1 MAYARIRGSVWSARW
16 RTRDGLSAEK
26 SGFSSKKLA
35 VEYAEEQEALERR
48 DKNTRPSEMNMS
60 LNQFVLEV
68 WAPSLDVTKQTKL
81 DYQLQYNCHIE
92 PVFGEKAMSSITPA
106 DIQKWRVKLKNSP
119 AKTGYQLSEST
130 VNKLTNLLA
139 SILKSAL
146 DNDKIHNNPMTKVKR
161 KKVKKV
167 KKASPLALSTIDALA
182 NSLAP
187 QWRILIWM
195 GFFTGLGPSEL
206 LGLTWDRI
214 DFEKAEI
221 LVDRQ
226 LSRFS
231 DQVFEPHLK
240 TTKSHRI
247 IPLPIGLSQLLIQ
260 HKDNFGLGPH
270 GLILKNRSGKI
281 WRYKDACAMYRDIA
295 RPLGIQKGDGLH
307 QLRHT
312 FVSTLIQLGVNA
324 KQIQEWVGHESILET
339 MDIYGHLFPNSLNE
353 LSKKLDAYVDDQLL
367 NLPQQKMLA

>member
-1 MAYARIRGSVWSARW
+1 MAYARNRGNTWSARW

-26 SGFSSKKLA
+26 SGFATRKLA
-35 VEYAEEQEALERR
+35 IEFAEEQEALERKDR
-48 DKNTRPSEMNMS
+48 NTRPSEMNMT
-60 LNQFVLEV
+60 LNNFVLEI
-68 WAPSLDVTKQTKL
+68 WGPSLDVSKQTKL

-92 PVFGEKAMSSITPA
+92 PFFGDKAMSVITPA

-146 DNDKIHNNPMTKVKR
+146 DNDKIYNNPMSKVKR
-161 KKVKKV
+161 KRPKKV
-167 KKASPLALSTIDALA
+167 KKAMPLDLAIVQALA
-182 NSLAP
+182 NSFAP
-187 QWRILIWM
+187 QWRVLIWM
-195 GFFTGLGPSEL
+195 GFFTGLRPSEL
-206 LGLTWDRI
+206 MGLTWDRI
-214 DFEKAEI
+214 DFENGLI

-231 DQVFEPHLK
+231 DQVFEDHLK
-240 TTKSHRI
+240 TTKSHRT
-247 IPLPIGLSQLLIQ
+247 IPLPIGLRNLLIEHERQ
-260 HKDNFGLGPH
+260 FGLGPH
-270 GLILKNRSGKI
+270 GLILKNRSGNI

-312 FVSTLIQLGVNA
+312 FVSTLIHLGVNA

-353 LSKKLDAYVDDQLL
+353 LSQKLDDYVTQQIQE
-367 NLPQQKMLA
+367 PRVQKMLA

>member
-1 MAYARIRGSVWSARW
+1 MAYARIRGDVWSARW
-16 RTRDGLSAEK
+16 RTREGLSAEK
-26 SGFSSKKLA
+26 SGFASKKLA
-35 VEYAEEQEALERR
+35 IEYAEEQEALERKDR
-48 DKNTRPSEMNMS
+48 NTRPSEMNMK
-60 LNQFVLEV
+60 LNNFVLEV

-92 PVFGEKAMSSITPA
+92 PFFGEKAMASITPA
-106 DIQKWRVKLKNSP
+106 DIQKWRVRLKNSP

-146 DNDKIHNNPMTKVKR
+146 DNDKIYNNPMTKVKR
-161 KKVKKV
+161 KKPKKV
-167 KKASPLALSTIDALA
+167 KKAMPLELGTVQALA

-195 GFFTGLGPSEL
+195 GFFTGLRPSEL
-206 LGLTWDRI
+206 MGLTWDRI
-214 DFEKAEI
+214 DFEKGEI

-231 DQVFEPHLK
+231 DRVFEPHLK
-240 TTKSHRI
+240 TTKSHRV
-247 IPLPIGLSQLLIQ
+247 IPLPHGLRTLLLE
-260 HKDNFGLGPH
+260 HESSFGLGPH
-270 GLILKNRSGKI
+270 GLILKNRSGRI
-281 WRYKDACAMYRDIA
+281 WRYKDACAIYREIA

-339 MDIYGHLFPNSLNE
+339 MDIYGHLFPNSLIE
-353 LSKKLDAYVDDQLL
+353 LSQKLDEYVSRQLEAP
-367 NLPQQKMLA
+367 NVQRMLA

>member
-1 MAYARIRGSVWSARW
+1 M
-16 RTRDGLSAEK
+16 T
-26 SGFSSKKLA
+26 
-35 VEYAEEQEALERR
+35 
-48 DKNTRPSEMNMS
+48 
-60 LNQFVLEV
+60 LNQFVLDI

-92 PVFGEKAMSSITPA
+92 PFFGEKAMSTIAPA
-106 DIQKWRVKLKNSP
+106 DIQKWRVKLKNAP

-139 SILKSAL
+139 SVLKSAL
-146 DNDKIHNNPMTKVKR
+146 DNGKIYTNPMSRVKR
-161 KKVKKV
+161 KKPKKV
-167 KKASPLALSTIDALA
+167 KKATPLELETVQALA
-182 NSLAP
+182 NSFAP

-195 GFFTGLGPSEL
+195 GFFTGLRPSEL
-206 LGLTWDRI
+206 MGLTWDRI
-214 DFEKAEI
+214 DFEKDLI

-231 DQVFEPHLK
+231 EQIFEDHLK

-247 IPLPIGLSQLLIQ
+247 IPLPAGLKALLIQ
-260 HKDNFGLGPH
+260 HERQFGLGPH

-312 FVSTLIQLGVNA
+312 FVSTLIHLGVNA

-353 LSKKLDAYVDDQLL
+353 LSQKLDDYVSRQIQE
-367 NLPQQKMLA
+367 PKVQKMLA

>member
-1 MAYARIRGSVWSARW
+1 MAYARIRGNTWSARW
-16 RTRDGLSAEK
+16 RTREGLSAEK
-26 SGFSSKKLA
+26 SGFATRKLA
-35 VEYAEEQEALERR
+35 VEFAEEQEALERK
-48 DKNTRPSEMNMS
+48 DKNTRPSEMNMT
-60 LNQFVLEV
+60 LNDFVLEI

-92 PVFGEKAMSSITPA
+92 PVFGEKSMAIITPA
-106 DIQKWRVKLKNSP
+106 DIQKWRVRLKNSP
-119 AKTGYQLSEST
+119 ARTGYQLSEST

-146 DNDKIHNNPMTKVKR
+146 DNDKIHNNPMSKVKR
-161 KKVKKV
+161 KKPKKV
-167 KKASPLALSTIDALA
+167 KKAMPLELETVQALA

-195 GFFTGLGPSEL
+195 GFFTGLRPSEL
-206 LGLTWDRI
+206 MGLTWDRI
-214 DFEKAEI
+214 DFEKEEI

-231 DQVFEPHLK
+231 DQVFEAHLK

-247 IPLPIGLSQLLIQ
+247 IPLPIGLRNLLIE
-260 HKDNFGLGPH
+260 HKESFGLGPH

-295 RPLGIQKGDGLH
+295 RPLGVQKGDGLH

-353 LSKKLDAYVDDQLL
+353 LSKKLDDYVIERTA
-367 NLPQQKMLA
+367 NPPKQKMLA